1 MDSVELHPKETYDV
15 SQIQKILLRLEANPA
30 LLSKFRSHAMAR
42 AHDIYNSGGL
52 DKSIGPQ
59 DRVLYIGTGS
69 GHVAHLIESET
80 GAKVYKLDLKDI
92 RSPDAKGERFV
103 LGNARHLPLQD
114 NSCDVVTLFDILH
127 HCRNQEDLIIEARR
141 ILNPG
146 GALLLLEDTIPD
158 KQNPLRS
165 AIASLV
171 GRVDD
176 TMNQQPS
183 SLNPHNYHSV
193 SEWQRLLIRLGFD
206 PDSIDIESWYWG
218 ITNCLPATFRP
229 DRVHHRTLDRPFE
242 STRMVFTKLPK

>member
-52 DKSIGPQ
+52 DKLIGLQ

-141 ILNPG
+141 ILNQEG
-146 GALLLLEDTIPD
+146 HFFYWRILF
-158 KQNPLRS
+158 
-165 AIASLV
+165 
-171 GRVDD
+171 
-176 TMNQQPS
+176 
-183 SLNPHNYHSV
+183 
-193 SEWQRLLIRLGFD
+193 LI
-206 PDSIDIESWYWG
+206 
-218 ITNCLPATFRP
+218 N
-229 DRVHHRTLDRPFE
+229 RTH
-242 STRMVFTKLPK
+242 